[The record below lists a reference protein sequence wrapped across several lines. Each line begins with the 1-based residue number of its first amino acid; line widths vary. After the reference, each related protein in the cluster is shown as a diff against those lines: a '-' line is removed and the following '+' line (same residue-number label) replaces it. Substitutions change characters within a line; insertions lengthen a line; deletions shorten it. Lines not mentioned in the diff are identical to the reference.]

1 MMGFEE
7 FCEAVAENIRDY
19 LPEEYQ
25 ESKIALHTVNK
36 VNLGRVESLSILPP
50 GSNVSPTIYLKQYY
64 EEYCN
69 HKSME
74 QVLNAIADQYL
85 EYAEIGVWAEI
96 SEITD
101 FSKAK
106 HRLVASVINA
116 KRNVELLKTHPHHHF
131 LDLAVVYELVIT
143 SETIGSGTTRVS
155 NEALKLWGVSQEEVA
170 KWALENRL
178 KNDPPVLYSKDNALA
193 NFLTKGEVPIVN
205 LFDTKEDVFDSECF
219 CLTTSNI
226 FDGASAIL
234 YPEKLEEI
242 REIIGEDYYILPTS
256 IHDCMVV
263 RKSFALTHPNMKE
276 CLNELNTLEPLDF
289 LSDNVYE
296 YLGEEKRL
304 MIFKDFE
311 KEQEKPKH
319 RDHER

>member
-1 MMGFEE
+1 M
-7 FCEAVAENIRDY
+7 
-19 LPEEYQ
+19 
-25 ESKIALHTVNK
+25 
-36 VNLGRVESLSILPP
+36 
-50 GSNVSPTIYLKQYY
+50 
-64 EEYCN
+64 
-69 HKSME
+69 
-74 QVLNAIADQYL
+74 
-85 EYAEIGVWAEI
+85 
-96 SEITD
+96 
-101 FSKAK
+101 
-106 HRLVASVINA
+106 
-116 KRNVELLKTHPHHHF
+116 
-131 LDLAVVYELVIT
+131 
-143 SETIGSGTTRVS
+143 
-155 NEALKLWGVSQEEVA
+155 
-170 KWALENRL
+170 
-178 KNDPPVLYSKDNALA
+178 
-193 NFLTKGEVPIVN
+193 
-205 LFDTKEDVFDSECF
+205 
-219 CLTTSNI
+219 TTSNI